1 VCKIAFY
8 EKHRKSLVRHIE
20 TMLFVAFPPETDRL
34 RRTTIYR
41 FDAQANQQLAIS
53 QLALGTGAKDDRWR
67 PAERT
72 QAPS

>member
-1 VCKIAFY
+1 
-8 EKHRKSLVRHIE
+8 
-20 TMLFVAFPPETDRL
+20 MLFVAFPPETDRL

-72 QAPS
+72 QAPSWNKKFASEISYKTRFGA